1 MNAMGTIKRQFEGIW
16 CLVFSLDF
24 NTFVK
29 VFVTHFPY
37 SVVAI
42 GSIRYT
48 IVDCGVE
55 VAHTVVLMEEL
66 LSSVLRGESNECFP

>member
-1 MNAMGTIKRQFEGIW
+1 MSGVLSGFRYFRNG
-16 CLVFSLDF
+16 
-24 NTFVK
+24 K
-29 VFVTHFPY
+29 VFVTHLPY

-55 VAHTVVLMEEL
+55 VGHTVVLMEEL
-66 LSSVLRGESNECFP
+66 LSSVLRG